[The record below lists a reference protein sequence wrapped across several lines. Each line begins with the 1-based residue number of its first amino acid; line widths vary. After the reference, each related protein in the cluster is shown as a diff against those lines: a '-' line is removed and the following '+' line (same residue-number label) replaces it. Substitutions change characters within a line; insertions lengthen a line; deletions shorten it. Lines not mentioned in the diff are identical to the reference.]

1 MEHRSLAPDLVVSD
15 DNDAGRNQCAEELA
29 PNVAQE
35 ELREEKQVGGPVN
48 CSDSELS
55 IYLQALAEGFLV
67 TYYSDTSPSVQSKSM
82 SIASKS
88 YQRGKKMVV
97 FHGFPSFQMSRNSTG
112 QDGMDWSIASLAG
125 FRARTF
131 QPPAK
136 AQESTAS
143 APDFGD
149 RWRELS
155 VRYDRDSCSWRT
167 HRSLWD
173 EDLPACSLTLPTWG
187 LMLNGALWERRTWE
201 HLTTGN
207 DAGLWPTPRKQMTR
221 PCKPRLN
228 LKNQHKSN
236 LEEVVALEQG
246 ADGGRL
252 NPMWVEWLMGWPIKW
267 TDSQPLETD
276 KFRQWLHSH
285 GASCHR
291 TSPTL

>member
-1 MEHRSLAPDLVVSD
+1 MSWLFS
-15 DNDAGRNQCAEELA
+15 
-29 PNVAQE
+29 
-35 ELREEKQVGGPVN
+35 
-48 CSDSELS
+48 
-55 IYLQALAEGFLV
+55 QALVAE
-67 TYYSDTSPSVQSKSM
+67 YSAGSSWAGEPCAQLNVKPTLHKFWRNDRM
-82 SIASKS
+82 MEASNLS
-88 YQRGKKMVV
+88 QFGATCAVLTDAHGEALLTLYQV
-97 FHGFPSFQMSRNSTG
+97 
-112 QDGMDWSIASLAG
+112 A
-125 FRARTF
+125 FRART
-131 QPPAK
+131 
-136 AQESTAS
+136 S
-143 APDFGD
+143 APQEVAPGLTEHAPGFGEK
-149 RWRELS
+149 WQELS
-155 VRYDRDSCSWRT
+155 VRYDPASSSWRT

-246 ADGGRL
+246 TDGGRL

-276 KFRQWLHSH
+276 KFRRWLQQH
-285 GASCHR
+285 GGF
-291 TSPTL
+291 